1 MMAIASNLSE
11 ELKAAG
17 SRQFTLAE
25 QVGQGAGV
33 DGVVS
38 TPVTVADLEALLDL
52 PVEER
57 RRRLPAPASPD
68 VSWAAVPVTVGA
80 TMIAVAVLM
89 IG

>member
-1 MMAIASNLSE
+1 MMVIASSLSE

-17 SRQFTLAE
+17 SRQFALAE
-25 QVGQGAGV
+25 QVGPGAGV

-52 PVEER
+52 PVQE
-57 RRRLPAPASPD
+57 RRRLPAPASPGL
-68 VSWAAVPVTVGA
+68 SWAAVPATVGA
-80 TMIAVAVLM
+80 TMITVAVLM

>member
-1 MMAIASNLSE
+1 LASQICGAL
-11 ELKAAG
+11 
-17 SRQFTLAE
+17 LASVLINVLFPE
-25 QVGQGAGV
+25 QVGLGAGV

-57 RRRLPAPASPD
+57 QRRLPAPASPGL
-68 VSWAAVPVTVGA
+68 SWAAVPATVGA

>member
-1 MMAIASNLSE
+1 M
-11 ELKAAG
+11 
-17 SRQFTLAE
+17 
-25 QVGQGAGV
+25 
-33 DGVVS
+33 VS